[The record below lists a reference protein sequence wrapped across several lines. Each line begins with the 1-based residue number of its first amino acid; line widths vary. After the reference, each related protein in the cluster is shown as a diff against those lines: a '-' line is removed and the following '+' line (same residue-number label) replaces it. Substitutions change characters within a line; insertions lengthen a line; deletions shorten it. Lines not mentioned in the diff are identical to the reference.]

1 MLNDITKCTKQNLIS
16 LEDINENGLKLY
28 ENNSYKILGLPFY
41 NYVEEE
47 DFKKIFYIFLRS

>member
-41 NYVEEE
+41 NFEEE
-47 DFKKIFYIFLRS
+47 EYFKNNFRELLL